1 MATYSVEATTHP
13 SSLATWNIA
22 HGYSTTVSLSG
33 GVTLAAQNQLFG
45 YADMLCRLYFPGDTT
60 GTLPSI
66 TVDET
71 VYHYDGSAYV
81 YDHVNTNTRTGVY
94 NSTYDVTAYPLSGNE
109 SMLTGTY
116 DGTTNYT
123 DATLFSTST
132 STDDMA
138 HIARDYFDLPTSPYM
153 DVDAYSTGNTAN
165 TTILTAL
172 WDNIQNVPSGMY
184 PASYQ
189 VRISAYVAAGH
200 MNEVAYV
207 PYTAKQFQISFMN
220 FIGYMTESEQ
230 DDAIINERVFMA
242 LELGHND
249 GERFVVDAPYKFRLG
264 IDGDIQN
271 ETDPGTGGNVAVH
284 VHIPPTANDNYNPD
298 TSELTPQAPGQA
310 MSVDNLLYTSYV
322 LDDSALISFGQ
333 YIWANDLVQT
343 LYANQTSPIENI
355 LSCKRIPFTIGG
367 VDTSIKIGNIDTG
380 IGATTLAGHVKKSA
394 SGHVKDCG
402 TITVPVYNGGNWL
415 DMTNKYSIYLPYCG
429 IQSLPTDALLKQ
441 TIGTNGV
448 PKVTGRTLG
457 VKYYYDIIYGT
468 VIAEVSVDG
477 NAMFIFNGECGIDI
491 PITASNRASN
501 QLAMLKGGANTMLS
515 GVSNVVGGVISGA
528 MSGGLIGAAVG
539 GLMGVGNT
547 AMNVAKEEVNRQ
559 TYELHYTTAGG
570 FNSQVASYLTP
581 TITLYCEH
589 VLYTEPKGYAKENGY
604 PCYLNR
610 NMSELTGYTELD
622 GSIEISGIPCLEEER
637 DMLKQA
643 LQDGFYL

>member
-1 MATYSVEATTHP
+1 MANYRITINGGDFGLKYYQINNISFDDAITLYQTYTSGGDTYTEETP
-13 SSLATWNIA
+13 YFKSSTNIA
-22 HGYSTTVSLSG
+22 GTYNVEYQIYSSPQYSTCTIAYDSAHDFYYMTGTTSQTRNASGVTVSHGAVEQINGSPAWNNP
-33 GVTLAAQNQLFG
+33 AAV
-45 YADMLCRLYFPGDTT
+45 A
-60 GTLPSI
+60 I
-66 TVDET
+66 
-71 VYHYDGSAYV
+71 V
-81 YDHVNTNTRTGVY
+81 YD
-94 NSTYDVTAYPLSGNE
+94 
-109 SMLTGTY
+109 
-116 DGTTNYT
+116 
-123 DATLFSTST
+123 
-132 STDDMA
+132 
-138 HIARDYFDLPTSPYM
+138 YFNPVLNPFM
-153 DVDAYSTGNTAN
+153 DVDAYTTGNTAN

-172 WDNIQNVPSGMY
+172 WDNIQNLPPGTY

-189 VRISAYVAAGH
+189 VRISAYVTSTH
-200 MNEVAYV
+200 LNEVTYI
-207 PYTAKQFQISFMN
+207 PYTVKQYQVSFMN
-220 FIGYMTESEQ
+220 FIGYMREAEQ
-230 DDAIINERVFMA
+230 DDALINERVFMA
-242 LELGHND
+242 LDLGHNE
-249 GERFVVDAPYKFRLG
+249 GERFVVDASYKFRLG
-264 IDGDIQN
+264 IDGDITN
-271 ETDPGTGGNVAVH
+271 ETESGTGGNVDVH
-284 VHIPPTANDNYNPD
+284 VHIPPTTNDSYNPD
-298 TSELTPQAPGQA
+298 TGELTPQAPGQA

-322 LDDSALISFGQ
+322 LDDTALIAFGQ

-380 IGATTLAGHVKKSA
+380 IGATTLATHVKKSA
-394 SGHVKDCG
+394 AGHVKDCG

-441 TIGTNGV
+441 TIGADGV

-457 VKYYYDIIYGT
+457 VKYYYDIIYGS

-539 GLMGVGNT
+539 GLMGVANT
-547 AMNVAKEEVNRQ
+547 GMNVAKEEVNRQ
-559 TYELHYTTAGG
+559 TYELHYTTSGG

-589 VLYTEPKGYAKENGY
+589 VLYTEPTGYAKENGY

>member
-1 MATYSVEATTHP
+1 MLTISNLNSSGSGEIRTFDFNISGSDDCYVMYYPSGSIINAAYVCIINDNITQGQYIPTTITLGNGTTQYLP
-13 SSLATWNIA
+13 SSYTASHWA
-22 HGYSTTVSLSG
+22 STPANMFYIQVSWFGKIPPDFVGIGDNKQIGSSPSG
-33 GVTLAAQNQLFG
+33 QDIQDAVDYLT
-45 YADMLCRLYFPGDTT
+45 R
-60 GTLPSI
+60 PS
-66 TVDET
+66 T
-71 VYHYDGSAYV
+71 
-81 YDHVNTNTRTGVY
+81 
-94 NSTYDVTAYPLSGNE
+94 
-109 SMLTGTY
+109 
-116 DGTTNYT
+116 
-123 DATLFSTST
+123 
-132 STDDMA
+132 
-138 HIARDYFDLPTSPYM
+138 PYM

-172 WDNIQNVPSGMY
+172 WDNIQNIPVDMY

-189 VRISAYVAAGH
+189 VRVSAYVTSVH
-200 MNEVAYV
+200 LNEVTYI
-207 PYTAKQFQISFMN
+207 PYTVKQYQVSFMN
-220 FIGYMTESEQ
+220 FIGYMREAEQ

-242 LELGHND
+242 LDLGHNEGD
-249 GERFVVDAPYKFRLG
+249 HFVVDASYKFRLG
-264 IDGDIQN
+264 IDGDIIN
-271 ETDPGTGGNVAVH
+271 ETDPGTSGNVDVH
-284 VHIPPTANDNYNPD
+284 VHIPPTTNDSYNPD
-298 TSELTPQAPGQA
+298 TSTLTPQAPGQA
-310 MSVDNLLYTSYV
+310 MSIDNLLSTSYV
-322 LDDSALISFGQ
+322 LDDSALIAFGQ

-355 LSCKRIPFTIGG
+355 LSCKRIPFTITG
-367 VDTSIKIGNIDTG
+367 VNTSIKIGNIDTQ
-380 IGATTLAGHVKKSA
+380 IGTNTLSGHVKKSA

-402 TITVPVYNGGNWL
+402 SITVPVYNGGNWL

-441 TIGTNGV
+441 SIGLDGI

-468 VIAEVSVDG
+468 VIAEVSVDN

-528 MSGGLIGAAVG
+528 MSGGLIGAAIG
-539 GLMGVGNT
+539 GLTGVANT
-547 AMNVAKEEVNRQ
+547 GMNVAKEEVNRQ

-589 VLYTEPKGYAKENGY
+589 VLYTEPTGYAKENGY

-637 DMLKQA
+637 DLLKQA

>member
-1 MATYSVEATTHP
+1 MEYTVRVTAPGYYGGGPYNLFFEFHINYTEVSDFKGFCSVCYNTTINPSVYTIGAACYSA
-13 SSLATWNIA
+13 
-22 HGYSTTVSLSG
+22 G
-33 GVTLAAQNQLFG
+33 GVTISSATVTFG
-45 YADMLCRLYFPGDTT
+45 R
-60 GTLPSI
+60 
-66 TVDET
+66 E
-71 VYHYDGSAYV
+71 
-81 YDHVNTNTRTGVY
+81 
-94 NSTYDVTAYPLSGNE
+94 
-109 SMLTGTY
+109 
-116 DGTTNYT
+116 DGTGPSPMTVNCNTSFFNDVLVLSSTQSATGPAVGVDVFTT
-123 DATLFSTST
+123 DANIEHDVIEFLT
-132 STDDMA
+132 
-138 HIARDYFDLPTSPYM
+138 RPTSPYM
-153 DVDAYSTGNTAN
+153 DVDVYTTGNTAN

-172 WDNIQNVPSGMY
+172 WDNIQNVPAGMY

-207 PYTAKQFQISFMN
+207 PYTVKQYQISFMN

-264 IDGDIQN
+264 IDGDITN
-271 ETDPGTGGNVAVH
+271 ETDPDTGGNVDVH

-322 LDDSALISFGQ
+322 LDDTALIAFGQ

-367 VDTSIKIGNIDTG
+367 LDTSIKIGNIDTG
-380 IGATTLAGHVKKSA
+380 IGTTTLATHVKKSA
-394 SGHVKDCG
+394 SGHVKDCR

-441 TIGTNGV
+441 TVGEDGL

-539 GLMGVGNT
+539 GLTGVANT
-547 AMNVAKEEVNRQ
+547 GMNVAKEEVNRQ

-589 VLYTEPKGYAKENGY
+589 VLYTEPTGYAKENGY

-637 DMLKQA
+637 DLLKQA

>member
-1 MATYSVEATTHP
+1 MPSISFTIGDSSGIGAYYTAAVSGTVTCEKAVAVNYHATNSNWCY
-13 SSLATWNIA
+13 
-22 HGYSTTVSLSG
+22 VSLWVYNPTQPGSISVTITRGNSEQYTDTAAFAPNYDSATNHVYMMDKYTWDVSG
-33 GVTLAAQNQLFG
+33 GGSGA
-45 YADMLCRLYFPGDTT
+45 YANGVDMLD
-60 GTLPSI
+60 
-66 TVDET
+66 V
-71 VYHYDGSAYV
+71 SAYED
-81 YDHVNTNTRTGVY
+81 YTQN
-94 NSTYDVTAYPLSGNE
+94 NSAIIAAVTEY
-109 SMLTGTY
+109 
-116 DGTTNYT
+116 
-123 DATLFSTST
+123 FS
-132 STDDMA
+132 
-138 HIARDYFDLPTSPYM
+138 RPTSPYM
-153 DVDAYSTGNTAN
+153 DVDAYTTGNTAN

-200 MNEVAYV
+200 KNEVTYI
-207 PYTAKQFQISFMN
+207 PYTTKQFQMSFMD
-220 FIGYMTESEQ
+220 FIGYMNETEQ

-242 LELGHND
+242 LDLGHNE
-249 GERFVVDAPYKFRLG
+249 GERFVVDAAYTLRLG
-264 IDGDIQN
+264 IDGDIVN
-271 ETDPGTGGNVAVH
+271 ETDPGTGGTVGVH
-284 VHIPPTANDNYNPD
+284 VHIPPTTNDSYNPD

-310 MSVDNLLYTSYV
+310 MSVDNLLYTSYI
-322 LDDSALISFGQ
+322 LDDSALTAFGQ
-333 YIWANDLVQT
+333 YIWANDLVTT

-355 LSCKRIPFTIGG
+355 LSCKRIPFTVGG
-367 VDTSIKIGNIDTG
+367 SDTSIKIGNINTG
-380 IGATTLAGHVKKSA
+380 IGTTTLSGHVKKSA
-394 SGHVKDCG
+394 AGHVKDCG
-402 TITVPVYNGGNWL
+402 TITVPIYNGGNWL

-429 IQSLPTDALLKQ
+429 IQSLPTDALLIQ
-441 TIGTNGV
+441 TTGANGV

-515 GVSNVVGGVISGA
+515 GVSNVVGGVIGGA
-528 MSGGLIGAAVG
+528 MSGGLIGAAIG
-539 GLMGVGNT
+539 GLKGVAST
-547 AMNVAKEEVNRQ
+547 AMDVAKEEVNRQ

-581 TITLYCEH
+581 TITLFCEH
-589 VLYTEPKGYAKENGY
+589 VLYTEPTGYAKENGY

-637 DMLKQA
+637 GMLKQA

>member
-1 MATYSVEATTHP
+1 MYCIVDIVNYDILTQSYWARKREGELPCANAVC
-13 SSLATWNIA
+13 LI
-22 HGYSTTVSLSG
+22 SG
-33 GVTLAAQNQLFG
+33 GSVHRAAIWVYQPTTQNYTYYTTEKSG
-45 YADMLCRLYFPGDTT
+45 RITT
-60 GTLPSI
+60 GTGNFYSNAIQPDVYLSDLSLAYSLNLVFDSNI
-66 TVDET
+66 TIIDVGDNVDVLSQSNGT
-71 VYHYDGSAYV
+71 AIQAAYEFF
-81 YDHVNTNTRTGVY
+81 N
-94 NSTYDVTAYPLSGNE
+94 
-109 SMLTGTY
+109 
-116 DGTTNYT
+116 
-123 DATLFSTST
+123 
-132 STDDMA
+132 
-138 HIARDYFDLPTSPYM
+138 LPTSPYM
-153 DVDAYSTGNTAN
+153 DVDAYTTGNTAN

-172 WDNIQNVPSGMY
+172 WDNLQNLLPDTY

-189 VRISAYVAAGH
+189 VRISAYVTSTH
-200 MNEVAYV
+200 LNEVTYIPFTV
-207 PYTAKQFQISFMN
+207 KQYQVSFMN
-220 FIGYMTESEQ
+220 FIGYMRETEQ

-242 LELGHND
+242 LDLGHND
-249 GERFVVDAPYKFRLG
+249 GERFVVDSSYKFRLG
-264 IDGDIQN
+264 IDGEITN
-271 ETDPGTGGNVAVH
+271 ETESGTGGNVDVH
-284 VHIPPTANDNYNPD
+284 VHIPPTTNDNYNPD
-298 TSELTPQAPGQA
+298 TGELTPQAPGQA

-367 VDTSIKIGNIDTG
+367 LDTSIKIGNIDTG
-380 IGATTLAGHVKKSA
+380 IGTTTLAGHVKKSA
-394 SGHVKDCG
+394 AGHVKDCG
-402 TITVPVYNGGNWL
+402 TITVPVYNGKTPAERANNIGNWL

-429 IQSLPTDALLKQ
+429 IQALPTDAILKQ
-441 TIGTNGV
+441 YDDNDDV
-448 PKVTGRTLG
+448 VKVTGRTLG

-559 TYELHYTTAGG
+559 TYELHYTTSGG

-589 VLYTEPKGYAKENGY
+589 VLYTEPTGYAKENGY

>member
-1 MATYSVEATTHP
+1 MDYIFKYQYGNNVWEERFIGVANDP
-13 SSLATWNIA
+13 SDVVAIAYPYNAGIMQYTFGLACNT
-22 HGYSTTVSLSG
+22 GVSLQGNVIIEEYLNGVYRTQRAPSFTTSTNG
-33 GVTLAAQNQLFG
+33 GVTYNFYG
-45 YADMLCRLYFPGDTT
+45 SGVADANPIPLIEGVTLELQSPEYVLDSFAMNDALETYFNPV
-60 GTLPSI
+60 L
-66 TVDET
+66 
-71 VYHYDGSAYV
+71 
-81 YDHVNTNTRTGVY
+81 
-94 NSTYDVTAYPLSGNE
+94 DV
-109 SMLTGTY
+109 
-116 DGTTNYT
+116 
-123 DATLFSTST
+123 
-132 STDDMA
+132 
-138 HIARDYFDLPTSPYM
+138 IM

-172 WDNIQNVPSGMY
+172 WDNIQNLPADMY

-200 MNEVAYV
+200 MSEVAYV
-207 PYTAKQFQISFMN
+207 PYTAKQFQVSFMN

-271 ETDPGTGGNVAVH
+271 ETDPDTGGNVDVH

-310 MSVDNLLYTSYV
+310 MSVDNLLYTSYI
-322 LDDSALISFGQ
+322 LDDTALTAFGQ

-343 LYANQTSPIENI
+343 LYANQTSPVENI

-367 VDTSIKIGNIDTG
+367 ADTSIKIGNIDTE
-380 IGATTLAGHVKKSA
+380 IGTTSLAGHVKKSA

-441 TIGTNGV
+441 TIGADGV

-559 TYELHYTTAGG
+559 TYELHYTTSGG

-589 VLYTEPKGYAKENGY
+589 VLYTEPAGYAKENGY

-637 DMLKQA
+637 DLLKQA
-643 LQDGFYL
+643 LMDGFYL

>member
-1 MATYSVEATTHP
+1 MIVIVEGTRYHSGSQYEAQITVPDNMRACIGSYRHTEFDIFVDGRIV
-13 SSLATWNIA
+13 SLPVIYKRGAGDI
-22 HGYSTTVSLSG
+22 STTISCAYVSANDISA
-33 GVTLAAQNQLFG
+33 GVV
-45 YADMLCRLYFPGDTT
+45 
-60 GTLPSI
+60 SI
-66 TVDET
+66 TSP
-71 VYHYDGSAYV
+71 Y
-81 YDHVNTNTRTGVY
+81 TGASVTY
-94 NSTYDVTAYPLSGNE
+94 LGDFDNSNA
-109 SMLTGTY
+109 
-116 DGTTNYT
+116 
-123 DATLFSTST
+123 LFY
-132 STDDMA
+132 A
-138 HIARDYFDLPTSPYM
+138 ARQYFDTPPLPYM
-153 DVDAYSTGNTAN
+153 DVDAYTTGNTAN

-172 WDNIQNVPSGMY
+172 WDNIDNLPPDTY

-189 VRISAYVAAGH
+189 VRISAYVTSTH
-200 MNEVAYV
+200 LNEVTYI
-207 PYTAKQFQISFMN
+207 PYTVKQYQVSFMN
-220 FIGYMTESEQ
+220 FIGYMREAEQ
-230 DDAIINERVFMA
+230 DDALINERVFMA
-242 LELGHND
+242 LDLGHNE
-249 GERFVVDAPYKFRLG
+249 GERFVVDSSYKFRLG
-264 IDGDIQN
+264 IDGDITN
-271 ETDPGTGGNVAVH
+271 ETESGTGGNVDVH
-284 VHIPPTANDNYNPD
+284 VHIPPTTNDSYNPD
-298 TSELTPQAPGQA
+298 TGELTPQAPGQA

-322 LDDSALISFGQ
+322 LDDTALIAFGQ

-380 IGATTLAGHVKKSA
+380 IGTTTLAGHVKKSA

-402 TITVPVYNGGNWL
+402 TITVPVYNGKTPAERANNIGNWL

-429 IQSLPTDALLKQ
+429 IQALPTDAILKQ
-441 TIGTNGV
+441 YDDNDV
-448 PKVTGRTLG
+448 VKVTGRTLG

-547 AMNVAKEEVNRQ
+547 AMNVAREEVNRQ
-559 TYELHYTTAGG
+559 TYELHYTTSGG

-589 VLYTEPKGYAKENGY
+589 VLYTEPTGYAKENGY

>member
-1 MATYSVEATTHP
+1 MIITVYGTKVHGNTVYRGDITVPDDGQYCIGLYNGSPVLFANFTTSANYSVYYYKDTGNYYD
-13 SSLATWNIA
+13 NIYMSYDNTYRLIA
-22 HGYSTTVSLSG
+22 GPVS
-33 GVTLAAQNQLFG
+33 AI
-45 YADMLCRLYFPGDTT
+45 
-60 GTLPSI
+60 TLPYVSA
-66 TVDET
+66 TVD
-71 VYHYDGSAYV
+71 YIGDF
-81 YDHVNTNTRTGVY
+81 
-94 NSTYDVTAYPLSGNE
+94 P
-109 SMLTGTY
+109 
-116 DGTTNYT
+116 TTSQLYY
-123 DATLFSTST
+123 A
-132 STDDMA
+132 
-138 HIARDYFDLPTSPYM
+138 AREYFDTPATPYM
-153 DVDAYSTGNTAN
+153 DVDAYTTGNTAN

-172 WDNIQNVPSGMY
+172 WDNLQNLLPDTY

-189 VRISAYVAAGH
+189 VRISAYVTSTH
-200 MNEVAYV
+200 FNEVTFV
-207 PYTAKQFQISFMN
+207 PYTVKKYQVSFMN
-220 FIGYMTESEQ
+220 FIGYMREAEQ
-230 DDAIINERVFMA
+230 DDALINERVFMA
-242 LELGHND
+242 LDLGHND
-249 GERFVVDAPYKFRLG
+249 GERFVVDSSYKFRLG
-264 IDGDIQN
+264 IDGDITN
-271 ETDPGTGGNVAVH
+271 ETESGTGGNVDVH
-284 VHIPPTANDNYNPD
+284 VHIPPTTNDSYNPD
-298 TSELTPQAPGQA
+298 TGELTPQAPGQA
-310 MSVDNLLYTSYV
+310 LSVDNLLYTSYI
-322 LDDSALISFGQ
+322 LDDSALIAFGQ

-367 VDTSIKIGNIDTG
+367 ADTSIKIGNIDTG
-380 IGATTLAGHVKKSA
+380 IGTTTLATHVKKSA
-394 SGHVKDCG
+394 AGHVKDCG
-402 TITVPVYNGGNWL
+402 TITVPVYNGKTPQEIANNIGNWL

-429 IQSLPTDALLKQ
+429 IQALPTDAILKQ
-441 TIGTNGV
+441 YDDNDV
-448 PKVTGRTLG
+448 VKVTGRTLG

-539 GLMGVGNT
+539 GLMGVANT
-547 AMNVAKEEVNRQ
+547 GMNVAKEEVNRQ
-559 TYELHYTTAGG
+559 TYELHYTTSGG

-589 VLYTEPKGYAKENGY
+589 VLYTEPTGYAKENGY

-643 LQDGFYL
+643 LMDGFYL

>member
-1 MATYSVEATTHP
+1 MNLYVDYGYSSTQGTYSARRIYGSHFDVEKAVAVNYTNSINGWKTIGIFVLNPTNPSATDNITVERND
-13 SSLATWNIA
+13 SSTFSYTQSLAQCMSPYGDIYLLTDPI
-22 HGYSTTVSLSG
+22 TDIG
-33 GVTLAAQNQLFG
+33 GV
-45 YADMLCRLYFPGDTT
+45 
-60 GTLPSI
+60 
-66 TVDET
+66 
-71 VYHYDGSAYV
+71 GSAPFAV
-81 YDHVNTNTRTGVY
+81 GLDII
-94 NSTYDVTAYPLSGNE
+94 DVTFYQDFGQSN
-109 SMLTGTY
+109 
-116 DGTTNYT
+116 
-123 DATLFSTST
+123 DAILP
-132 STDDMA
+132 A
-138 HIARDYFDLPTSPYM
+138 VEEYFNTPTSPYM
-153 DVDAYSTGNTAN
+153 DVDAYTTGNTAN

-200 MNEVAYV
+200 KNEVTYI
-207 PYTAKQFQISFMN
+207 PYTTKQFQMSFMD
-220 FIGYMTESEQ
+220 FIGYMNETEQ

-242 LELGHND
+242 LDLGHNE
-249 GERFVVDAPYKFRLG
+249 GERFVVDAAYTLRLG
-264 IDGDIQN
+264 IDGDIVN
-271 ETDPGTGGNVAVH
+271 ETDPGTGGTVDVH
-284 VHIPPTANDNYNPD
+284 VHIPPTTNDSYNPD

-310 MSVDNLLYTSYV
+310 MSVDNLLYTSYI
-322 LDDSALISFGQ
+322 LDDSALTAFGQ
-333 YIWANDLVQT
+333 YIWANDLVTT

-355 LSCKRIPFTIGG
+355 LSCKRIPFTVGG
-367 VDTSIKIGNIDTG
+367 SDTSIKIGNIDTG
-380 IGATTLAGHVKKSA
+380 VGGTTLAGHVKKSA
-394 SGHVKDCG
+394 AGHVKDCG

-441 TIGTNGV
+441 IMGANGV
-448 PKVTGRTLG
+448 PRVTGRTLG

-468 VIAEVSVDG
+468 VIAEISVDG

-515 GVSNVVGGVISGA
+515 GVSNVVGGVIGGA
-528 MSGGLIGAAVG
+528 MSGGLIGAAIG
-539 GLMGVGNT
+539 GLKGVANT
-547 AMNVAKEEVNRQ
+547 AMDVAKEEVNRQ

-581 TITLYCEH
+581 TITLFCEH
-589 VLYTEPKGYAKENGY
+589 VLYTEPTGYAKENGY

>member
-1 MATYSVEATTHP
+1 MPVIHIIGNNTDYYGAIDFDTGSLPIGDFCIGINTLNAYASYIIIYANINPGSAPTLQYKPLGGTYSGVAP
-13 SSLATWNIA
+13 MNNLSSYGLTA
-22 HGYSTTVSLSG
+22 YSIGFINPT
-33 GVTLAAQNQLFG
+33 
-45 YADMLCRLYFPGDTT
+45 
-60 GTLPSI
+60 
-66 TVDET
+66 
-71 VYHYDGSAYV
+71 
-81 YDHVNTNTRTGVY
+81 
-94 NSTYDVTAYPLSGNE
+94 VTASDVPVVVNLTDGNVN
-109 SMLTGTY
+109 SFY
-116 DGTTNYT
+116 S
-123 DATLFSTST
+123 ATS
-132 STDDMA
+132 A
-138 HIARDYFDLPTSPYM
+138 QAVRDYFDTSSAPYM
-153 DVDAYSTGNTAN
+153 DVDAYTTGNSAN

-172 WDNIQNVPSGMY
+172 WDNIQNIPSGTY

-200 MNEVAYV
+200 KNEVAYI
-207 PYTAKQFQISFMN
+207 PYTVKQFQMSFMN
-220 FIGYMTESEQ
+220 FIGYMTETEQ
-230 DDAIINERVFMA
+230 DDAITNERVFMA
-242 LELGHND
+242 LDLGHND
-249 GERFVVDAPYKFRLG
+249 GERFVDDASYKFRLG
-264 IDGDIQN
+264 IDGDITN
-271 ETDPGTGGNVAVH
+271 ETESGTGGNVDVH
-284 VHIPPTANDNYNPD
+284 VHIPPTTNDNYNPD
-298 TSELTPQAPGQA
+298 TGELTPQAPGQA

-322 LDDSALISFGQ
+322 LDDAALIAFGQ

-367 VDTSIKIGNIDTG
+367 ADASIKIGNIDTG
-380 IGATTLAGHVKKSA
+380 IGTTTLAGRVKKSA

-441 TIGTNGV
+441 TIGADGV

-457 VKYYYDIIYGT
+457 VKYYYDIIYGS

-539 GLMGVGNT
+539 GLMGVGST

-559 TYELHYTTAGG
+559 TYELHYTTSGG

-589 VLYTEPKGYAKENGY
+589 VLYTEPTGYAKENGY

-643 LQDGFYL
+643 LMDGFYL

>member
-1 MATYSVEATTHP
+1 MNLYINYGYSSTQGTYSLHSIYGAYINVEKAVAVNYTNTINGFKTIGVFVLNP
-13 SSLATWNIA
+13 TNPAAELTVTCERNNAETFSDTLRLAQCVAPYNTI
-22 HGYSTTVSLSG
+22 YTFTLSITDIG
-33 GVTLAAQNQLFG
+33 GVGNDPFAGDLDIIDVSDYQDFGQSNTAILAAVD
-45 YADMLCRLYFPGDTT
+45 AYF
-60 GTLPSI
+60 
-66 TVDET
+66 
-71 VYHYDGSAYV
+71 
-81 YDHVNTNTRTGVY
+81 NT
-94 NSTYDVTAYPLSGNE
+94 P
-109 SMLTGTY
+109 
-116 DGTTNYT
+116 
-123 DATLFSTST
+123 
-132 STDDMA
+132 
-138 HIARDYFDLPTSPYM
+138 ISPYM
-153 DVDAYSTGNTAN
+153 DVDAYTTGNTAN

-172 WDNIQNVPSGMY
+172 WDNIQNVPAGMY

-189 VRISAYVAAGH
+189 VRISAYVTAGH
-200 MNEVAYV
+200 MNEVTYV
-207 PYTAKQFQISFMN
+207 PYTVKQYQVSFMN
-220 FIGYMTESEQ
+220 FIGYMREAEQ

-242 LELGHND
+242 LDLGHNEGD
-249 GERFVVDAPYKFRLG
+249 QFVVDSSYKFRLG
-264 IDGDIQN
+264 IDGDIIN
-271 ETDPGTGGNVAVH
+271 ETDPGTGGNVDVH
-284 VHIPPTANDNYNPD
+284 VHIPPTSNDSYNPD
-298 TSELTPQAPGQA
+298 TSTLTPQAPGQA

-322 LDDSALISFGQ
+322 LDDSALIAFGQ

-355 LSCKRIPFTIGG
+355 LSCKRVPFTITG
-367 VDTSIKIGNIDTG
+367 VNTSIKIGNIDTQ
-380 IGATTLAGHVKKSA
+380 IGTNTLSGHVKKSA

-402 TITVPVYNGGNWL
+402 SITVPVYNGGNWL

-441 TIGTNGV
+441 SIGADGV

-528 MSGGLIGAAVG
+528 MSGGLIGAAIG
-539 GLMGVGNT
+539 GLTGVANT
-547 AMNVAKEEVNRQ
+547 GMNVAKEEVNRQ
-559 TYELHYTTAGG
+559 SYELHYTTAGG

-610 NMSELTGYTELD
+610 NMSELSGYTELD
-622 GSIEISGIPCLEEER
+622 GNIEISGIPCLEEER
-637 DMLKQA
+637 EMLKQA

>member
-1 MATYSVEATTHP
+1 MSYIMTNDDTPTTYPWVYTYSIDINALYYAVRVYNTSSQSYFCCIYIEGENTTPISSYYERYLSAGRTQRVDNVATTGQYYN
-13 SSLATWNIA
+13 LA
-22 HGYSTTVSLSG
+22 
-33 GVTLAAQNQLFG
+33 
-45 YADMLCRLYFPGDTT
+45 
-60 GTLPSI
+60 
-66 TVDET
+66 
-71 VYHYDGSAYV
+71 
-81 YDHVNTNTRTGVY
+81 
-94 NSTYDVTAYPLSGNE
+94 DVTEFMSDTFNGVPDCDYMETFS
-109 SMLTGTY
+109 
-116 DGTTNYT
+116 GTTQEISNMR
-123 DATLFSTST
+123 STF
-132 STDDMA
+132 A
-138 HIARDYFDLPTSPYM
+138 ARARDYFDTPTSPYM
-153 DVDAYSTGNTAN
+153 DVDAYTTGNTAN

-200 MNEVAYV
+200 MNEAAYV
-207 PYTAKQFQISFMN
+207 PYTVKQYQISFMN

-242 LELGHND
+242 LELGHNE

-271 ETDPGTGGNVAVH
+271 ETDPDTGGNVDVH
-284 VHIPPTANDNYNPD
+284 VHIPPTSNDNYNPD

-322 LDDSALISFGQ
+322 LDDTALISFGQ
-333 YIWANDLVQT
+333 YIWANDLVQS

-367 VDTSIKIGNIDTG
+367 ADTSIKIGNIDTG
-380 IGATTLAGHVKKSA
+380 IGTTTLATHVKKSA

-441 TIGTNGV
+441 TVGADGV

-468 VIAEVSVDG
+468 VIAEISVDG

-589 VLYTEPKGYAKENGY
+589 VLYTEPTGYAKENGY

-622 GSIEISGIPCLEEER
+622 GSIEISCIPCLEEER